1 MRTVVVS
8 VTGVGQTAPVA
19 LDVYQAPTNAGL
31 AAIISGTVT
40 YNIEVT
46 ADDIL
51 NNPTY
56 STNPNVNAR
65 WIALTGDTALT
76 ASKLDNIAFPV
87 KAVRVNITAGVGS
100 VELTVNVAGLR
111 G

>member
-8 VTGVGQTAPVA
+8 VTGVGQTTPVPF
-19 LDVYQAPTNAGL
+19 DVYQAPSNAGM
-31 AAIISGTVT
+31 AALVTGTVT

-51 NNPTY
+51 NNPAY
-56 STNPNVNAR
+56 ITNPNVTAR

-76 ASKLDNIAFPV
+76 ASKLENVAFPV
-87 KAVRVNITAGVGS
+87 KAVRVNITAGTGT
-100 VELTVNVAGLR
+100 VELTVNIAGLR